1 MKKFLA
7 IILCLCI
14 FVLPMKVVALD
25 CPQVLGTVA
34 TNEQTELTAESETLY
49 PANSPEAQAI
59 EKIHAHMRASGE
71 TVSIPRSQ
79 ASGLIDGGIYN
90 IKNYFSGKYLNVCY
104 GTDAN
109 GTNVYQYTKDGSVEQ
124 KFKVVYDSSTDSYK
138 LYAMCSSNGNNRV
151 IDVKRGGAALAS
163 GQNVDIWTPVDHTA
177 QRLEITYLT
186 YNIYHISMKANTGL
200 YLTTRDSSNGT
211 KAGTSATSAGNVHI
225 NSFDVNL
232 NQQWAFEYLGNA
244 TPEPEPATPTGS
256 LDVVN
261 ANVISGWAWRSD
273 LPNSPINVNIQVI
286 GSNGIT
292 YLNTT
297 VSANEYNSTI
307 YNTGYGNGYHGFS
320 YNIDWSI
327 YPTGDY
333 TVRAYG
339 IGANNTSTE
348 LALSPKYYA
357 NKVTNVYSNTE
368 EKGFAWLTFEEIV
381 IVPNSCRVT
390 FNSFVTVDE
399 YTERVVTDVS
409 CFAKY
414 VKHVNPEYLNP
425 DLTIGETSVNGVEL
439 QMAYDSNALIQLDWV
454 WDNKNCKPNMIVG
467 DNASFS
473 SIAALMLPSALYG
486 YRSVENEFV
495 F

>member
-1 MKKFLA
+1 M
-7 IILCLCI
+7 
-14 FVLPMKVVALD
+14 
-25 CPQVLGTVA
+25 
-34 TNEQTELTAESETLY
+34 
-49 PANSPEAQAI
+49 
-59 EKIHAHMRASGE
+59 
-71 TVSIPRSQ
+71 
-79 ASGLIDGGIYN
+79 
-90 IKNYFSGKYLNVCY
+90 CY

-177 QRLEITYLT
+177 QRVEITYLT
-186 YNIYHISMKANTGL
+186 YNIYHIRMKANTGL

-211 KAGTSATSAGNVHI
+211 KAGTSATSPGNVHI

-232 NQQWAFEYLGNA
+232 NQQWAFEYLGTA
-244 TPEPEPATPTGS
+244 TPEPEPEPEPATPTGS

-320 YNIDWSI
+320 YDIDWGL
-327 YPTGDY
+327 YPSGEY
-333 TVRAYG
+333 IVRAYG
-339 IGANNTSTE
+339 IGANNVYTE
-348 LALSPKYYA
+348 LTSSPKYYTSIFNDAILIGVTETDEGHDHIAGLNNAVPHIISTNFYEPTVSLREYTVSEINNLLNNNNNRIFVSRGHGGYVNSA
-357 NKVTNVYSNTE
+357 NTGNVFRTFICLSDDGQSRYNSDVMSQMDLSNMELIAFIGCHTGAGGANGNNLINAVVNRGARVAIGFNDTIYCSFANTWTE
-368 EKGFAWLTFEEIV
+368 ELFDLLSNGYSIQE
-381 IVPNSCRVT
+381 
-390 FNSFVTVDE
+390 
-399 YTERVVTDVS
+399 
-409 CFAKY
+409 AKY
-414 VKHVNPEYLNP
+414 VLC
-425 DLTIGETSVNGVEL
+425 GE
-439 QMAYDSNALIQLDWV
+439 AYDYQYV
-454 WDNKNCKPNMIVG
+454 NMAEENVVIGG
-467 DNASFS
+467 DLSYILQGF
-473 SIAALMLPSALYG
+473 
-486 YRSVENEFV
+486 R
-495 F
+495 